1 MKKIVKNEYKKW
13 LLATFCVF
21 IPIVAIYMQETS
33 TKHIIPKAIKVEAL
47 KALSYYPELKH
58 TAIEF
63 KFKNDIKKSI
73 MQAQPTFWSLLKAKK
88 NRSYKI
94 FISES
99 FQIEGRQFSTADIPK
114 NVLIGWLGHE
124 LGHVMDYRDR
134 SSLNLIWFGIK
145 YTFSDSYIK
154 EAERAA
160 DTYAVEKNMDGYI
173 LETKNFILNHTD
185 LSEAYKDRIKKYYL
199 SPDEIVKLVEDRDLD
214 AALESEH

>member
-33 TKHIIPKAIKVEAL
+33 TKHIIPEAIKVEAL

-63 KFKNDIKKSI
+63 KFKKNIKKSI

-99 FQIEGRQFSTADIPK
+99 FQIEGRQFATADIPK